1 MSSPGYEI
9 HMKMANY
16 LFEAAEIL
24 KSTTTTTT
32 EKEMEPKEVLKSAAP
47 MNSHKHLVFSEQSF
61 LDFLTFIGATK
72 SIQE

>member
-24 KSTTTTTT
+24 NQQQQQQK
-32 EKEMEPKEVLKSAAP
+32 KEMEPKEVLKSAAP
-47 MNSHKHLVFSEQSF
+47 MNSHKHLVFSVQ
-61 LDFLTFIGATK
+61 
-72 SIQE
+72 